1 MKTIHYLLFFC
12 LICCPAPSSWAAP
25 APDPD
30 ENIHINADRMDQN
43 LADGVYT
50 AEGNV
55 VVLWK
60 GMKLV
65 ADRTRYVAPTHML
78 YASGSVVLTKE
89 STVLK
94 GETLVMNMDTGRA
107 EMDSTLL
114 TAAETGLK
122 IASEKLVRI
131 NDNEFTATRTELTSC
146 DMPDPS
152 WKLGADKLNVDMLGY
167 ATARNVIFYIK
178 DVPVLYLPWMAFP
191 VVTEKRSGLL
201 FPQFGYSKTKGA
213 QLLIPVYWV
222 ISPSQDLQL
231 DLDIMSRRGVG
242 TGLDYRYI
250 RTRESEGQINA
261 YPLYDQLE
269 DRWRWQLAQKHKEIF
284 SGGANLRMEVN
295 ATSDRTFLSD
305 FGNKSSEYNRQSSDT
320 IVNALK
326 TWQDYAANSY
336 LRYSQDLYAA
346 NNSQTL
352 QTLPSVGIAAV
363 RQSIFSTPL
372 YFDLDGS
379 VDNLQRD
386 SGGSGQRMHLFPRL
400 NLLQSYNGYLR
411 TTIFAGAH
419 IRGYASDQ
427 KDRRADVPTTT
438 GDMVPEA
445 GVRLSTSLNR
455 IYATNF
461 PALKKIRHEI
471 IPEIS
476 YNLAPQ
482 RDQQRLPFYDYAD
495 RIIRKNMITLSA
507 TSLMNG
513 KFVSADTTEYR
524 DVSRIK
530 LSVDYAI
537 DGGRRDLLTLVE
549 SQRPWSDLMLES
561 ESWLTRQL
569 RVTFDSRYNLYE
581 NHLSTA
587 VAGIEVDDRKGNSVG
602 AAYQMARNEVEY
614 FEGRLSTKLFSPL
627 NLSYTARYSFDRR
640 DFLESVYTAEYRHKC
655 WSVDVAVHQRP
666 GNQSYSVNFNLA
678 GFGSK

>member
-1 MKTIHYLLFFC
+1 MKTIHTLLFLCF
-12 LICCPAPSSWAAP
+12 ICCPAFTSWAAP

-30 ENIHINADRMDQN
+30 ENVHINADRMNQS
-43 LADGVYT
+43 LADGIYT

-55 VVLWK
+55 VVLSK

-65 ADRTRYVAPTHML
+65 ADRVSYTAPTRML
-78 YASGSVVLTKE
+78 YASGSVALTKE
-89 STVLK
+89 SAVLK

-114 TAAETGLK
+114 TVAETGLK

-131 NDNEFTATRTELTSC
+131 NENEFTATSTELTSC
-146 DMPDPS
+146 DMPNPS

-178 DVPVLYLPWMAFP
+178 DVPVLYLPWIAYP
-191 VVTEKRSGLL
+191 VVMEKRSGLL
-201 FPQFGYSKTKGA
+201 FPRFGYSKTKGA
-213 QLLIPVYWV
+213 QLVIPAYWV

-242 TGLDYRYI
+242 TGFDYRYI
-250 RTRESEGQINA
+250 RTRESEGEINA
-261 YPLYDQLE
+261 YPIYDQLE

-284 SGGANLRMEVN
+284 SDSANLRMEVN

-305 FGNKSSEYNRQSSDT
+305 FGNKSSEYNRQSSET

-326 TWQDYAANSY
+326 TWQDYAVNSY

-352 QTLPSVGIAAV
+352 QTLPSAGIAAV
-363 RQSIFSTPL
+363 RKSIFSTPL

-411 TTIFAGAH
+411 ATFFAGAH

-427 KDRRADVPTTT
+427 EDRSADVQATA
-438 GDMVPEA
+438 GDLMPEA

-455 IYATNF
+455 IYATSF
-461 PALKKIRHEI
+461 QTLKKIRHEI

-476 YNLAPQ
+476 YNLMPQ

-513 KFVSADTTEYR
+513 KFVSPETTEYR
-524 DVSRIK
+524 DISRIK
-530 LSVDYAI
+530 LSADYAI

-587 VAGIEVDDRKGNSVG
+587 VAGIEIDDRKGNSIG
-602 AAYQMARNEVEY
+602 AAYQMARKEVEY
-614 FEGRLSTKLFSPL
+614 FEGRLSTKLISPL

-655 WSVDVAVHQRP
+655 WSVDLAVHQRP
-666 GNQSYSVNFNLA
+666 GNQSYTVNFNLA
-678 GFGSK
+678 GLGSK